1 MADHRVHEKSRKI
14 REWLRLHKLPKPI
27 RVLVVGI
34 VGGICLIGGIIMI
47 FTPGPAVVFIPLG
60 VLLLASE
67 FKFAER
73 FAIRMLDAFDAV
85 RQKWQTRKSRRSAQ
99 PKL

>member
-1 MADHRVHEKSRKI
+1 MPDRRVHEKLRRI
-14 REWLRLHKLPKPI
+14 REWLRLHKLPKPVRI
-27 RVLVVGI
+27 VVVGF
-34 VGGICLIGGIIMI
+34 VGGICLIAGVIMI
-47 FTPGPAVVFIPLG
+47 FTPGPALVFIPLG

-73 FAIRMLDAFDAV
+73 WAIKMFDVLEAA
-85 RQKWQTRKSRRSAQ
+85 REKWRARKARRAAQ

>member
-1 MADHRVHEKSRKI
+1 MADHQVHEKLRKI

-27 RVLVVGI
+27 RIIVVGI
-34 VGGICLIGGIIMI
+34 VGGVCLMAGIIMI
-47 FTPGPAVVFIPLG
+47 FTPGPALVFIPLG

-67 FKFAER
+67 FKFAEQW
-73 FAIRMLDAFDAV
+73 AIRMFDALEAA
-85 RQKWQTRKSRRSAQ
+85 REKWRARKARRSAQ